1 MMISMIE
8 TTTGSLMQI
17 THMIKM
23 STDTRREQHVL
34 NDRTYGMEENK
45 WWIPTDFYPNSRLGI
60 TPNIWCT
67 HTKLP
72 PDGGGKR
79 FSPPTDGRSL
89 A

>member
-1 MMISMIE
+1 MFSVSDADRPRYKMK
-8 TTTGSLMQI
+8 SLKVNEK
-17 THMIKM
+17 T
-23 STDTRREQHVL
+23 
-34 NDRTYGMEENK
+34 NGMEENK

>member
-1 MMISMIE
+1 MLSVSDAVRPRYKMK
-8 TTTGSLMQI
+8 SLKVNEK
-17 THMIKM
+17 T
-23 STDTRREQHVL
+23 
-34 NDRTYGMEENK
+34 NGMEENK

>member
-1 MMISMIE
+1 
-8 TTTGSLMQI
+8 
-17 THMIKM
+17 MIK
-23 STDTRREQHVL
+23 DDGTRLAL
-34 NDRTYGMEENK
+34 NKTADDYVVNEKTNGMEENK

>member
-1 MMISMIE
+1 MK
-8 TTTGSLMQI
+8 TRLAG
-17 THMIKM
+17 M
-23 STDTRREQHVL
+23 STREL
-34 NDRTYGMEENK
+34 NETAPHYVKNEKTYGMEENK

-79 FSPPTDGRSL
+79 FSPLTDGRSL